1 MDMKKLILVLLLVL
15 LLIPV
20 VYAEEPVEE
29 EEEESCGLLNLASC
43 IPHKIYDFFINLINA
58 PIKPLLNFI
67 KSLLTEPVEIGLFVP
82 LWAIMLYIISLFYGI
97 LMLYSGFNF
106 MVSGYD
112 SAKRAKAKE
121 WFKNIFIMIVLVQAS
136 YFLYALTLDVSSLLT
151 SGVVNLIDPNFF
163 LLTAD
168 NIVNIGLE
176 FMFGIL
182 YAVILLISVLFL
194 TLRYVIVATGVI
206 IAPIGIFLYFI
217 PPTKDYGKLIL
228 NFLAVAIFITFLD
241 AIIFLVCSKLV
252 EITLFA
258 SFKILIMITAFAV
271 TNFLMFYLMLFSAL
285 KSAFNT
291 GEGMVE
297 KGKTVVAVA
306 KYFI

>member
-1 MDMKKLILVLLLVL
+1 MKKLILVLLLVL

-20 VYAEEPVEE
+20 VYAEDPVEE
-29 EEEESCGLLNLASC
+29 EEEECGLLNLGSC
-43 IPHKIYDFFINLINA
+43 IPQKIYDFFINLINA

-67 KSLLTEPVEIGLFVP
+67 KSLLTEPVELGLFVS

-106 MVSGYD
+106 MISGYD
-112 SAKRAKAKE
+112 SIKRAHAKE
-121 WFKNIFIMIVLVQAS
+121 WFKNIFVMIVLVQAS
-136 YFLYALTLDVSSLLT
+136 YFLYALTVDVSSLLT

-176 FMFGIL
+176 FLFGIL
-182 YAVILLISVLFL
+182 YALILLISVLFL
-194 TLRYVIVATGVI
+194 TLRYVIVAVGVV
-206 IAPIGIFLYFI
+206 IAPVGIFLYFV
-217 PPTKDYGKLIL
+217 PPTRSYGKLIL

-241 AIIFLVCSKLV
+241 SIIFLVCSKLV

-271 TNFLMFYLMLFSAL
+271 VDFLMFYLMLFSAL

-291 GEGMVE
+291 GEGLVE